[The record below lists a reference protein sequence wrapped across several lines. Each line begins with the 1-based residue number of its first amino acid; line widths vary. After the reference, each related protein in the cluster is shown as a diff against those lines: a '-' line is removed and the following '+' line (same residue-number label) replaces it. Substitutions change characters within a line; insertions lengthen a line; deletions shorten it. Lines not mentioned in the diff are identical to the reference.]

1 VDVLEKDGAVEFLV
15 RVLPR
20 ASRSELVGQHD
31 GALKIKI
38 ASPPVDGAANEE
50 LIKLLAKIFG
60 ARKADVEIIGGQTS
74 RSKRIRIDNLSRS
87 RFEEII
93 K

>member
-1 VDVLEKDGAVEFLV
+1 MNIVEKEGAIEFSV

-20 ASRSELVGQHD
+20 ASRSELVGKHD

-50 LIKLLAKIFG
+50 LIKLLAKIF
-60 ARKADVEIIGGQTS
+60 AVRKADVEIIGGQS
-74 RSKRIRIDNLSRS
+74 SKLKRIRIDNLSQL
-87 RFEEII
+87 RFDEII